1 MMNYNI
7 QYFVIITEQRRKN
20 KYLELLVEN
29 DAHAIDIVYGY
40 GSLSTNPIA
49 KAFGLDIESNKVI
62 ISCLIKTE
70 QAKKLIDILYQDYN
84 FNKPNTGIAF
94 SILVECLSF

>member
-1 MMNYNI
+1 MSDCNI
-7 QYFVIITEQRRKN
+7 LYFVIISEQKKKDKFLN
-20 KYLELLVEN
+20 LLLDNE
-29 DAHAIDIVYGY
+29 AHAIDIVYGY

-62 ISCLIKTE
+62 ISCLIKVE
-70 QAKKLIDILYQDYN
+70 QAKKLIDILYQEYH